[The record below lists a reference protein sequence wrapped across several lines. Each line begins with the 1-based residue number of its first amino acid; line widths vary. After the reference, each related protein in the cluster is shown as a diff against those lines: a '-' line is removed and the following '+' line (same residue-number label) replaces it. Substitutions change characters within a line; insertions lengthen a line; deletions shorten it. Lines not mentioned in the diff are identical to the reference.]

1 MQPKPKAGKASK
13 TDVIKRMCNIQRELD
28 DTVVFTVGI
37 RDKGKV
43 IDIINIENTLQ
54 KRRSQQEKQDKQQFE
69 MHLPEVPDYVG

>member
-1 MQPKPKAGKASK
+1 MRVKTGRISK
-13 TDVIKRMCNIQRELD
+13 TDVIKKMCNIQRELD

-54 KRRSQQEKQDKQQFE
+54 KRRSQQAPKKEEQQLE
-69 MHLPEVPDYVG
+69 VHLPEVPDYVG

>member
-1 MQPKPKAGKASK
+1 MKAKTENIRKA
-13 TDVIKRMCNIQRELD
+13 DVIKKMCNIQRELD

-54 KRRSQQEKQDKQQFE
+54 KRRNQKAAKQEEQKLEVEF
-69 MHLPEVPDYVG
+69 PEVPDYVG

>member
-1 MQPKPKAGKASK
+1 MKAKIERISK
-13 TDVIKRMCNIQRELD
+13 TDVIKKMCNIQRELD

-54 KRRSQQEKQDKQQFE
+54 KRRSQGAKKEEQQLE
-69 MHLPEVPDYVG
+69 VHLPEVPDYVG